1 MFESLPQHFRD
12 HELSADVR
20 TLLILRKSMEKGLV
34 NTLGD
39 MYVVLKGIIVKS
51 PKEMGP
57 FATAFY
63 AYFLDITIQ
72 KDQSLDNAV
81 ERSKAFQEWLDN
93 LSDEERY
100 KEDNDMQD
108 FINKF
113 LDEVHLTTYDIERV
127 IKGKDILKND
137 DPNMKD
143 ENEQTDFDSNP
154 KVSKMADYSQLS
166 LDELR
171 KRMEQVAQQQKHKHQ
186 GGSHWIGQYG
196 NSPYGNSGAAKGGI
210 RVGGAGG
217 GKMARAVVG
226 NPQFYP
232 VDKKKLLK
240 DDNMDAALAS
250 LKGIEEET
258 AEVILDIPKTI
269 NQGLK
274 EGGLFLPY
282 EKEKVSQKMQVLL
295 LIDNGGY
302 SMYPYVQSV
311 RKLFSKMKT
320 RFAHDL
326 KVHYFHNT
334 IYGGVYEDA
343 ARRKYI
349 PISKLLS
356 LDKNYSVFIVGDAA
370 MAPYELDDSSQRD
383 WKRLKDKFK
392 RIGWLNPMAERAW
405 AHTLTTQWLKQI
417 IPMYTLTPDGI
428 EKAVQKMNRERKVL
442 R

>member
-1 MFESLPQHFRD
+1 MFESLPQHFRSFD
-12 HELSADVR
+12 LAADVR
-20 TLLILRKSMEKGLV
+20 TLLLLRKSMEKGLV

-39 MYVVLKGIIVKS
+39 LYVVLKGIIVKS
-51 PKEMGP
+51 PKELGP
-57 FATAFY
+57 YASAFY
-63 AYFLDITIQ
+63 AYFLDIKVG
-72 KDQSLDNAV
+72 KDESLDNAV
-81 ERSKAFQEWLDN
+81 RRSDAFNEWLDN
-93 LSDEERY
+93 LNDEERLDQ
-100 KEDNDMQD
+100 DNSMKD
-108 FINKF
+108 FVNKF

-127 IKGKDILKND
+127 IKGEDILQND

-143 ENEQTDFDSNP
+143 ENEQTNFDRNP
-154 KVSKMADYSQLS
+154 EVNKMADYSNLS
-166 LDELR
+166 LEELR
-171 KRMEQVAQQQKHKHQ
+171 RRMEQVAQQQKYKHQ

-217 GKMARAVVG
+217 GKMARAVIG

-232 VDKKKLLK
+232 VDKKSILK

-302 SMYPYVQSV
+302 SMYPYVKSV

-343 ARRKYI
+343 ARRKF
-349 PISKLLS
+349 ISIKKLLS

-370 MAPYELDDSSQRD
+370 MAPYELDASSQED
-383 WKRLKDKFK
+383 WKKIKKKFK
-392 RIGWLNPMAERAW
+392 RIAWMNPMSERSW
-405 AHTLTTQWLKQI
+405 SYTMTTQWLMQI
-417 IPMYTLTPDGI
+417 IPMYALTPEGI
-428 EKAVQKMNRERKVL
+428 EKAVVKMNREVKR

>member
-1 MFESLPQHFRD
+1 LFESLPQHFRSFD
-12 HELSADVR
+12 LTADVR
-20 TLLILRKSMEKGLV
+20 TLLLLRKSMEKGLV

-39 MYVVLKGIIVKS
+39 FYVVLKGIIVKN
-51 PKEMGP
+51 PTELGP
-57 FATAFY
+57 YASAFY
-63 AYFLDITIQ
+63 AYFLDIKVS
-72 KDQSLDNAV
+72 KDESLDNAV
-81 ERSKAFQEWLDN
+81 RRSDAFNEWLDKLN
-93 LSDEERY
+93 EEERY
-100 KEDNDMQD
+100 DQENSMKD
-108 FINKF
+108 FVNKF

-127 IKGKDILKND
+127 IQGEDILRDD

-143 ENEQTDFDSNP
+143 ENEQTDFAKNP
-154 KVSKMADYSQLS
+154 EVNKMADYSNLS
-166 LDELR
+166 LEELR
-171 KRMEQVAQQQKHKHQ
+171 RRMEQVAKQQKHKHQ

-196 NSPYGNSGAAKGGI
+196 NSPYGNGGAAKGGI

-217 GKMARAVVG
+217 GKMARAVIG
-226 NPQFYP
+226 DPQFYP
-232 VDKKKLLK
+232 VDKKGILK

-258 AEVILDIPKTI
+258 AEVILDIEKTI

-334 IYGGVYEDA
+334 IYGGVYEDP
-343 ARRKYI
+343 ARRKF
-349 PISKLLS
+349 ISTKKLLL
-356 LDKNYSVFIVGDAA
+356 LDKNYSVFIIGDAA
-370 MAPYELDDSSQRD
+370 MAPYELDASSQED
-383 WKRLKDKFK
+383 WKKIKKKFK
-392 RIGWLNPMAERAW
+392 RIAWMNPMSERSW
-405 AHTLTTQWLKQI
+405 NYTMTTKWLMQI
-417 IPMYTLTPDGI
+417 VPMYTLTPEGI
-428 EKAVQKMNRERKVL
+428 EKAVVKMNKKRK
-442 R
+442 RR